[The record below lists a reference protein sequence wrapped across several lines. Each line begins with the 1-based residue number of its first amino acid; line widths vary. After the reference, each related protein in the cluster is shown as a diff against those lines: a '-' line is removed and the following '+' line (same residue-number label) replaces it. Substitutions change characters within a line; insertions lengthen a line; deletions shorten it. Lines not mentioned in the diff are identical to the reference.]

1 MSQYLRFLMLV
12 LLLLL
17 PTAVMAA
24 SYQVDRVEIDGT
36 HLVDPRM
43 VRAVLKADPA
53 APVSSETIDADL
65 SAIFQLG
72 RFDDV
77 RAETSTRNGKTV
89 LVYRVV
95 ERPLVRKVVLEGNDE
110 ISKETLQPL
119 VKFKTP
125 EIYNPRK
132 AAETVA
138 AMKAAYAD
146 EGYHRATI
154 TPKLDVSKDNNATLT
169 FAIDEG
175 ERVLIDRI
183 RFEGNTVFSDRKLRK
198 AIATKERWWLS
209 FLTDRGVY
217 KEEVLQDDLLALQD
231 LYFDRGYI
239 QVKVKQP
246 VVKLIDDGRH
256 FDILIE
262 IEEGDQFSVSGVD
275 VQGDLIDEK
284 DVLLGQTSLKAG
296 MIFSRASLRASM
308 QALNSYYADRGYAY
322 VNVSPLTKVDPGSRS
337 ISINYSIERG
347 AKVFI
352 GHINVNGNTKTLDK
366 VVRREMTLAE
376 GDLFN
381 ASALTASRR
390 KINNLNFFE
399 EVNLNTSKGDSDET
413 MNIDIDVKPKPTGT
427 FSLGVGYSTVDKLLL
442 QGSVSQNNFL
452 GRGLRLNLQG
462 SLGGTST
469 TYQLGLLDPYFLDS
483 KYSLGFDVYRTE
495 REWDEYTERKT
506 GGDVKVGFPVVED
519 LRAFF
524 IYRYELQEIADVS
537 PYATTQLRAEEGTST
552 LSSLFA
558 SLKYDKTD
566 YSPDPSRGGVS
577 EVSTE
582 FAGLGGTE
590 RFARMIVDHRQFFPL
605 KWGTVFSVHGQIGY
619 IARIGQDIPVNERF
633 YLGGIRTIRGFKTR
647 TVGPRVLR
655 ENIVTDPVS
664 GAIVSSA
671 TDYEYTGGDKDAYF
685 NLEYTFPIAKSAGIK
700 GVLFFDA
707 GNVWDESESYF
718 ESMRYSTGCGIR
730 WLSPLGPLR
739 LEWGY
744 NLDRLDGE
752 RSSEVEFSIGRFY

>member
-1 MSQYLRFLMLV
+1 MSLRLRCIL
-12 LLLLL
+12 LLTLLLL
-17 PTAVMAA
+17 PSAAMAA
-24 SYQVDRVEIDGT
+24 SYRVDRVEIEGT
-36 HLVDPRM
+36 HRVDPRM
-43 VRAVLKADPA
+43 VRAVLKADPK
-53 APVSSETIDADL
+53 APISSDTIDADL
-65 SAIFQLG
+65 AAIFQLG

-77 RAETSTRNGKTV
+77 RAETATRNGKTL
-89 LVYRVV
+89 LVYQVV
-95 ERPLVRKVVLEGNDE
+95 ERPLVRKVVFEGNDE
-110 ISKETLQPL
+110 ISKDTLQPL
-119 VKFKTP
+119 SKFKTP

-138 AMKAAYAD
+138 AIKAAYAD

-169 FAIDEG
+169 FVIDEG
-175 ERVLIDRI
+175 KRVLIDSI
-183 RFEGNTVFSDRKLRK
+183 RFEGNTVFSARKLHK
-198 AIATKERWWLS
+198 AMATEERWWLS

-217 KEEVLQDDLLALQD
+217 KEEVLQDDLLAIQD
-231 LYFDRGYI
+231 LYFDQGYV

-262 IEEGDQFSVSGVD
+262 IEEGEQFTVANVD
-275 VQGDLIDEK
+275 VQGDMIDEK
-284 DVLLGQTSLKAG
+284 AVLLDQTKLKSG
-296 MIFSRASLRASM
+296 MIFSRTSLRESM

-322 VNVSPLTKVDPGSRS
+322 VNVSPLTKVDPDARTIG
-337 ISINYSIERG
+337 INYNIERG

-352 GHINVNGNTKTLDK
+352 GRINVNGNTKTLDK
-366 VVRREMTLAE
+366 VVRREMTLSE

-390 KINNLNFFE
+390 NINNLNFFE
-399 EVNLNTSKGDSDET
+399 EVNLNTSKGDSDEA
-413 MNIDIDVKPKPTGT
+413 MNVDIDVKPKPTGT

-452 GRGLRLNLQG
+452 GRGLRLNLSG

-495 REWDEYTERKT
+495 REWTEYTERKT
-506 GGDVKVGFPVVED
+506 GGDAKVGFPVAPD

-537 PYATTQLRAEEGTST
+537 PYATTQLRSEEGTST

-577 EVSTE
+577 EISTE

-590 RFARMIVDHRQFFPL
+590 RFARMVVDHRQFFPM

-619 IARIGQDIPVNERF
+619 IAKIGQDIPVNERF
-633 YLGGIRTIRGFKTR
+633 YLGGIRTVRGFKTR

-655 ENIVTDPVS
+655 ENVVTDPVS
-664 GAIVSSA
+664 GAVVSTTTA
-671 TDYEYTGGDKDAYF
+671 YEYTGGDKDAYF
-685 NLEYTFPIAKSAGIK
+685 NLEYIFPISRAAGVK
-700 GVLFFDA
+700 GVLFFDT
-707 GNVWDESESYF
+707 GNAWDESENF
-718 ESMRYSTGCGIR
+718 FDSMRYSTGFGLR

-744 NLDRLDGE
+744 NLDPLEGE
-752 RSSEVEFSIGRFY
+752 RSSEFEFTIGRFY